1 MVLKTLIMKLCMTK
15 PGLKK
20 KKCSEIGQKIGF
32 LKVNENVFINLLVFS
47 L

>member
-1 MVLKTLIMKLCMTK
+1 MKPCMTK
-15 PGLKK
+15 PGFKKK
-20 KKCSEIGQKIGF
+20 KKCSEMGQKIGF